1 MTELVRFNA
10 ELKENVGKGPSRA
23 FRREDKIPAII
34 YGEKEANIMVAIPLN
49 KFRSEYEKGNL
60 KTKLVEIDLGKE
72 IITAIPKDIQFHPVS
87 DLPVHID
94 FRRVNKNTII
104 RMEIRIK
111 IINEDK
117 SPGVKKGGV
126 INLVHRSINMLCDP
140 ARIPHCIEVDIS
152 GLEIG
157 KNLHISNIVLPEG
170 VEPVD
175 KANFT
180 VVSIVGRAAEEAVT
194 AVVAATDATATAV
207 AGATPAAAGATP
219 AAATPASATKK

>member
-34 YGEKEANIMVAIPLN
+34 YGEKEENVMVAIPLN

-72 IITAIPKDIQFHPVS
+72 IITAIPKDIQFHPVT
-87 DLPVHID
+87 DMPVHID

-126 INLVHRSINMLCDP
+126 INLVHRSIHMLCDP
-140 ARIPHCIEVDIS
+140 ARIPHCIEVDIA

-157 KNLHISNIVLPEG
+157 KNLHIHSIKLPEG

-180 VVSIVGRAAEEAVT
+180 VVSIVGRAAEEAAT
-194 AVVAATDATATAV
+194 TVAAADATAPA

-219 AAATPASATKK
+219 AAAATPAAKK

>member
-10 ELKENVGKGPSRA
+10 ELKEKIGKGPSRE
-23 FRREDKIPAII
+23 FRRADKVPAII
-34 YGEKEANIMVAIPLN
+34 YGEKEENVMVAIPLN

-87 DLPVHID
+87 DMPIHID
-94 FRRVNKNTII
+94 FRRVNKNTVI

-140 ARIPHCIEVDIS
+140 ARIPHCIEVDIA

-157 KNLHISNIVLPEG
+157 KNLHIHSIKLPEG

-175 KANFT
+175 KTNFT
-180 VVSIVGRAAEEAVT
+180 VVSIVGRAAEETVT
-194 AVVAATDATATAV
+194 TVAAATDAA
-207 AGATPAAAGATP
+207 AGAPAAASG
-219 AAATPASATKK
+219 AAATTATSATKK